1 MKTSIRILEILF
13 KTKIKLFMFNLLK
26 MISETFSL
34 RGIDGNKVFLLERIN
49 KKGFSISKDI
59 DIDYKI

>member
-1 MKTSIRILEILF
+1 MKTSIRSLEILF

-26 MISETFSL
+26 MINETFSL
-34 RGIDGNKVFLLERIN
+34 RSIDGNKLFLLERIN

>member
-1 MKTSIRILEILF
+1 
-13 KTKIKLFMFNLLK
+13 MFNLLK